1 MDFRLS
7 EDEQLIQDAAK
18 GLAERYFAPDAFSW
32 DGKREY
38 PWEYGRRLAEHGFSG
53 MLLPPEDGGHGRS
66 MMEAVLVME
75 TLSSISPRAA
85 DVFQVMNTGALMQLA
100 RFGPPELKARVVPFI
115 LDGSKL
121 IVTGMTESDN
131 GSDTTNIKTR
141 ARVEGDT
148 VILNGGKI
156 FNTHGDY
163 ASHWV
168 VWCKFGPSTDDIG
181 LVLVERDSLGFHISP
196 ARLFVSGD
204 YYVDLGFSECR
215 VPLANVILPNQ
226 GFKKMINTFN
236 FERMGNASRSLGQAQ
251 LAFNLAVAYAKER
264 NQFGRPLCEFQGLQW
279 KFAEMKMKLEAARLL
294 IYRTAAN
301 AAHEPGGTPRS
312 EEVSLAKCFANQTA
326 FDIANEA
333 LQIFGGSGYTVEA
346 PINYLF
352 RRTRGW
358 MIAGGSIEIQ
368 KNNIAAHIFGRRFK
382 QRAPKAS

>member
-7 EDEQLIQDAAK
+7 EDEQLIQDTAK
-18 GLAERYFAPDAFSW
+18 GLADRYFAAGAFDW

-38 PWEYGRRLAEHGFSG
+38 PWEYGKKLSAHGFSG
-53 MLLPPEDGGHGRS
+53 MLLPAEDGGHGRS
-66 MMEAVLVME
+66 VMEAVLVME

-100 RFGPPELKARVVPFI
+100 RFGTPALKARVLPPL
-115 LDGSKL
+115 LDGTKL
-121 IVTGMTESDN
+121 ICTGMTESDN
-131 GSDTTNIKTR
+131 GSDTTNIRTR
-141 ARVEGDT
+141 ARIEGDT
-148 VILNGGKI
+148 VVLNGGKI
-156 FNTHGDY
+156 FNSHGDY

-168 VWCKFGPSTDDIG
+168 IWCRFGPSTDDIG
-181 LVLVERDSLGFHISP
+181 LVLVERSSPGFHISP
-196 ARLFVSGD
+196 PRLFVSGD
-204 YYVDLGFSECR
+204 YYVDLGFDECR
-215 VPLANVILPNQ
+215 IPADQVILPSH

-236 FERMGNASRSLGQAQ
+236 FERLGNAARSLGQAQ

-264 NQFGRPLCEFQGLQW
+264 QQFGRPLCEFQGLQW

-301 AAHEPGGTPRS
+301 AAHDPTGTPRAD
-312 EEVSLAKCFANQTA
+312 EVSVAKCFANQTA
-326 FDIANEA
+326 FDIANEG
-333 LQIFGGSGYTVEA
+333 LQIFGGSGYAVEA

-382 QRAPKAS
+382 QRAPQGS

>member
-1 MDFRLS
+1 
-7 EDEQLIQDAAK
+7 
-18 GLAERYFAPDAFSW
+18 
-32 DGKREY
+32 
-38 PWEYGRRLAEHGFSG
+38 
-53 MLLPPEDGGHGRS
+53 
-66 MMEAVLVME
+66 
-75 TLSSISPRAA
+75 
-85 DVFQVMNTGALMQLA
+85 MQLA
-100 RFGPPELKARVVPFI
+100 RFGTPALKARVLPSL
-115 LDGSKL
+115 LDGTKL
-121 IVTGMTESDN
+121 ICTGMTEPDN

-141 ARVEGDT
+141 ARVEGDK
-148 VILNGGKI
+148 VVLNGGKI

-168 VWCKFGPSTDDIG
+168 IWCKFGPSTDDIG
-181 LVLVERDSLGFHISP
+181 LVLVERGSPGFHISP

-204 YYVDLGFSECR
+204 YFVDLGFDECR
-215 VPLANVILPNQ
+215 IPADQVILPSH

-236 FERMGNASRSLGQAQ
+236 FERMGNAARSLGQGQ
-251 LAFNLAVAYAKER
+251 LAFNLAVDYAKER

-301 AAHEPGGTPRS
+301 AAHDPTGTPRAD
-312 EEVSLAKCFANQTA
+312 EVSLAKCFANQAA

-382 QRAPKAS
+382 QRAPQGS